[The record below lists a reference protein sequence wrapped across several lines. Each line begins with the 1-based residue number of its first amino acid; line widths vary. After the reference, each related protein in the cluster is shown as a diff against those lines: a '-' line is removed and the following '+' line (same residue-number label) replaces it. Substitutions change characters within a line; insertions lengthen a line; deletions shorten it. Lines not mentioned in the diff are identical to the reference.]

1 MEKLIISQILK
12 ILPNAKFIGNSECEI
27 EGVDS
32 LENYQSALGKLFW
45 LADGFF
51 EKYEHRITENIGLL
65 VLTEQSYNRLLV
77 KPLNALI
84 VDNPKLAFQKILSVF
99 FGRKIEE
106 KVEHSAY
113 IHPSAKI
120 GAGSYIG
127 RNVVIERDVAIGEN
141 CFVGHNSVILANTK
155 IGNKVTIGCNCTIG
169 GDGFGYAMEEKG
181 EYVQLPHLGNVVIED
196 NVTIH
201 NNVCI
206 DRAVMGSTILEKNV
220 KVDNHVHVAHGVVI
234 GENSLVIA
242 HAMIGG
248 STKIGKNCW
257 IAPSA
262 SILNKLCIGDEAVI
276 GLGAVVVK
284 NVSEKSVMIGNP
296 AKNKNS

>member
-12 ILPNAKFIGNSECEI
+12 ILPEAKFIGNSNFEI

-32 LENYQSALGKLFW
+32 LENYQNESGKLFW
-45 LADGFF
+45 LADSFF
-51 EKYEHRITENIGLL
+51 EKYEHRITENMGLL
-65 VLTEQSYNRLLV
+65 VLTEQSYNQLLV

-127 RNVVIERDVAIGEN
+127 RNVVIEEDVAIGEN

-155 IGNKVTIGCNCTIG
+155 IGDKVTIGCNCTIG
-169 GDGFGYAMEEKG
+169 GEGFGYAMEDKG
-181 EYVQLPHLGNVVIED
+181 EYVQLPHLGNVEIAD

-206 DRAVMGSTILEKNV
+206 DRAVMGSTILERNV
-220 KVDNHVHVAHGVVI
+220 KVDNHVHVAHGVMI

>member
-12 ILPNAKFIGNSECEI
+12 ILPEAKFIGNSNYEI
-27 EGVDS
+27 DGADS
-32 LENYQSALGKLFW
+32 LENYQNASGKLFW
-45 LADGFF
+45 LADSFF
-51 EKYEHRITENIGLL
+51 EQYSSSISADMGLL
-65 VLTEQSYNRLLV
+65 ILTEDAYGKLNVKPKNVLLV
-77 KPLNALI
+77 S
-84 VDNPKLAFQKILSVF
+84 NPKLAFQRVLDAF
-99 FGRKIEE
+99 FIKKFEPHIESTA
-106 KVEHSAY
+106 VIHSD
-113 IHPSAKI
+113 AKI
-120 GAGSYIG
+120 GKGCYIG
-127 RNVVIERDVAIGEN
+127 CHVVIGADVVIGDN
-141 CFVGHNSVILANTK
+141 CFIGHNTVLFDKTVISEN
-155 IGNKVTIGCNCTIG
+155 VTIGCNCTIG
-169 GDGFGYAMEEKG
+169 AAGFGYAKQENG
-181 EYVQLPHLGNVVIED
+181 TYVQMPHLGNVVIQG

-220 KVDNHVHVAHGVVI
+220 KVDNHVHVAHGVMI

-276 GLGAVVVK
+276 GLGSVVVK